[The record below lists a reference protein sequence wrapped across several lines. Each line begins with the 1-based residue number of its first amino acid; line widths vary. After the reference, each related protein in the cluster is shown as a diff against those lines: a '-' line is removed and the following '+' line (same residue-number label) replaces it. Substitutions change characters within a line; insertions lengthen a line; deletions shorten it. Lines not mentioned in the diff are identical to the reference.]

1 LECKSLRESGEELRS
16 YDIAYFG
23 ASCDTKEKN
32 KEFFDKLGLDYQLL
46 SDTDRKVA
54 TAYGILNSRG
64 TRSNRVTIFVDKEG
78 KIAHIQTKVNVRK
91 HGKEIV
97 EQLKELNFDLKS
109 GNSK

>member
-1 LECKSLRESGEELRS
+1 MECKSLRESGEELRN

-32 KEFFDKLGLDYQLL
+32 KEFYDKLELDYQLL

-54 TAYGILNSRG
+54 KAYGILNSRG

-78 KIAHIQTKVNVRK
+78 KIAHIQTKVNVRE

-97 EQLKELNFDLKS
+97 EQLEKLDWDRKSPNLN
-109 GNSK
+109 